1 MFTLRVE
8 DKTCLQVGLND
19 KKKREQLFQARFAH
33 LKLVPV
39 FDSYYA
45 QLDSKYPILISMEW
59 IILNQSDSLV

>member
-1 MFTLRVE
+1 MYTLRVE

-19 KKKREQLFQARFAH
+19 KKREQRFQARFAH

-45 QLDSKYPILISMEW
+45 QLNSKHPISISM
-59 IILNQSDSLV
+59 

>member
-33 LKLVPV
+33 LKLVFI

-45 QLDSKYPILISMEW
+45 QLNLKHPTSISMEW